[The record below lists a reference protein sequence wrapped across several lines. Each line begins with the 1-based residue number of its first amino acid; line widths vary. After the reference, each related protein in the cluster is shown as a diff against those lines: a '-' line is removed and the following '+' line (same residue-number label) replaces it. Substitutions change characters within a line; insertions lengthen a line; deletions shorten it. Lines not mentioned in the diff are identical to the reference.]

1 MVGPAVDKQGAPIEG
16 LVTVEFEDGS
26 RTDIEQSTVQQMAD
40 DAARQ
45 RAIQNTQQGE
55 AAEEGGAPEAEP
67 SAGGYKVDDTVKIN
81 VPGAGE
87 MEATVTA
94 LPDSDGYMRVTTSQP
109 IGGEVSHRLTPAEL
123 DALSGRKQVQGDS
136 AIERKDTQD
145 KIANISKEEKD
156 EYGKPLV
163 LAKDGT
169 TTFGFIGAE
178 TGLAEAP
185 IRLSIGENK
194 KGTDGKNHGYGLAHI
209 EAGHGEQIR
218 NAGYAS
224 VEEFVE
230 NVARNYET
238 IREGNSYGE
247 RQTYLLEVSD
257 GRNNTLFIQLSNDGT
272 YWNVNSAGIFRERY
286 SRNKRV
292 VSSLPTI
299 GSSSST
305 ETAEVNHGQY
315 EGATVTSGDSSKTS
329 DSKDN
334 ANSTDKQENDAES
347 SPSGA
352 ESALSRIPADE
363 KGAPAFEVTPKS

>member
-1 MVGPAVDKQGAPIEG
+1 MVGPAVDKQGTPIEG

-45 RAIQNTQQGE
+45 RAIQQAQQGEAVDEEVSDNSSDDGFIPIDSSLLPDDPFAENNTEEQGE
-55 AAEEGGAPEAEP
+55 AAEEGEAPEAEP
-67 SAGGYKVDDTVKIN
+67 SAGGYKVNDTVKIN

-247 RQTYLLEVSD
+247 SQTYLLEVSD

-286 SRNKRV
+286 SRNKRGV
-292 VSSLPTI
+292 QAFL
-299 GSSSST
+299 G
-305 ETAEVNHGQY
+305 
-315 EGATVTSGDSSKTS
+315 
-329 DSKDN
+329 
-334 ANSTDKQENDAES
+334 
-347 SPSGA
+347 
-352 ESALSRIPADE
+352 
-363 KGAPAFEVTPKS
+363 KG